1 MCRKQLAACWT
12 KQLPV
17 DGILSSEPKD
27 NPYLWNANH
36 IYVPYCSSD
45 SWTGLQPARAGRSPS
60 FAFMGSRI
68 IEKVVASLFDDL
80 PRDSSLYESKFV
92 LLAGDSAGATGV
104 ILNLDK
110 VNRIVQQRFNSTQC
124 SPGSDCSEQARQAP
138 VLRGL
143 ADSGWFLDNEPY
155 DNAASFTPDWP
166 PTTSSVASL
175 SGSESNEPNCDRQR
189 CTPLQS
195 IRQAMLY
202 WNGQVPSAC
211 ALRQQNEPWRC
222 YFGYRA
228 YQSLKT
234 PLFVVQWLYDEAQL
248 LLDNIIRPDTV
259 DQWNY
264 INKLVSDMRHSLE
277 NVSALFVPSCF
288 SHSLIRKQSWNQI
301 NINGFRLP
309 HILNSWEEEVLSNQP
324 TLEALL
330 APDRPEPVLAQQTP
344 IDSTGQ
350 VYPLSRNEQIVP
362 TTLDDRRVQ
371 QANFELRTAG
381 PKTAS
386 NNFHGNQQANPRPKG
401 RKKRR
406 NNNGNSG
413 GGSGGN
419 QHSLGRIATLTNRLS
434 RSTSVLDDATP
445 IFSNNVPDVL
455 IVAAGKQQEG
465 AEKFRLVDTCGWPQ
479 CNRDCPYLDQEFNL
493 RPILPY

>member
-1 MCRKQLAACWT
+1 MLAKLST
-12 KQLPV
+12 SRTV

-45 SWTGLQPARAGRSPS
+45 SWTGQQEARADQAAPS
-60 FAFMGSRI
+60 FTFMGSRI
-68 IEKVVASLFDDL
+68 IERVLDSLFDDL
-80 PRDSSLYESKFV
+80 PRETSLYESKFV

-110 VNRIVQQRFNSTQC
+110 VNRLVLQRFNASN
-124 SPGSDCSEQARQAP
+124 EQQQRSARQAP

-155 DNAASFTPDWP
+155 DFSFGLQADWVTSTLNSQTP
-166 PTTSSVASL
+166 A
-175 SGSESNEPNCDRQR
+175 ESQELDCDRQR

-195 IRQAMLY
+195 SRQAMLY
-202 WNGQVPSAC
+202 WNGHVPTAC
-211 ALRQQNEPWRC
+211 ATRQTAEPWRC
-222 YFGYRA
+222 YFAHHA

-248 LLDNIIRPDTV
+248 LVDNIVRPNTV

-264 INKLVSDMRHSLE
+264 VNKLVNEMRHSLE
-277 NVSALFVPSCF
+277 NVTALFAPSCF
-288 SHSLIRKQSWNQI
+288 SHSLITKQSWNQI

-309 HILNSWEEEVLSNQP
+309 HVLNSWEEEVLSNQP

-330 APDRPEPVLAQQTP
+330 SLDQPELASQTQLPVFESNQQTA
-344 IDSTGQ
+344 
-350 VYPLSRNEQIVP
+350 PLNQRAELAGFATSRFITDKRPARFQKA
-362 TTLDDRRVQ
+362 
-371 QANFELRTAG
+371 ANFELRTTAAKAIAG
-381 PKTAS
+381 S
-386 NNFHGNQQANPRPKG
+386 NSNSMQTSQTVNPRPKG

-406 NNNGNSG
+406 NNSQ
-413 GGSGGN
+413 
-419 QHSLGRIATLTNRLS
+419 QHPTSRVAIMTNRLS
-434 RSTSVLDDATP
+434 RSTSTLLDDATP
-445 IFSNNVPDVL
+445 VFSNNVPDL
-455 IVAAGKQQEG
+455 LLATTSRQQEG
-465 AEKFRLVDTCGWPQ
+465 ADKFRLIDTCGWPQ
-479 CNRDCPYLDQEFNL
+479 CNRDCPSLDQELNM